1 MLESRTFLIVL
12 FAEMRKAHIQT
23 VGVLP
28 VRNTGDV
35 ATMNI
40 MMQGKPVLSVQDTEI
55 AAIQEVMF
63 LLSRSSFQC
72 QSLFNTRPELFEF

>member
-63 LLSRSSFQC
+63 LLSRSLLQC